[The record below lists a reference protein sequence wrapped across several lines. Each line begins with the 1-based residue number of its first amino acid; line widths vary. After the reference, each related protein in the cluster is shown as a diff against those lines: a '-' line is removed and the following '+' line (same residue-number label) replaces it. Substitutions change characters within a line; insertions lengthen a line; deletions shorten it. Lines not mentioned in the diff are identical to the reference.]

1 MFLVLSGEGNTD
13 IGTSDDNPGPMA
25 KFIDKWITRRFK
37 YDYSLLETNQFKII
51 PETELTNEVNRLRKA
66 KKIKT
71 SSRRGKKRPPET
83 QYFYRNARALAT
95 LSRQISQEEETDVIA
110 ILFRD
115 SDGSA
120 SSGKGLWKN
129 KWDSILKGFEE
140 EGIST
145 GVPMV
150 PKPKSEA
157 WLLCALKNQYQH
169 CTSLEDESGNDS
181 APNSL
186 KKQLEAHLDTPC
198 SQELLNDK
206 IDRGEIDLNRIV
218 DMPSLTE
225 FKDRLDTVL
234 DNLNIPR
241 E

>member
-1 MFLVLSGEGNTD
+1 MFLLLSGEGKTD
-13 IGTSDDNPGPMA
+13 IGTSDDKPGPMA
-25 KFIDKWITRRFK
+25 KFIDSWISRRSQ
-37 YDYSLLETNQFKII
+37 YSLLETFQFKII
-51 PETELTNEVNRLRKA
+51 SETELTNELNRLRKA
-66 KKIKT
+66 KKINT

-83 QYFYRNARALAT
+83 QYFYRNARALAN
-95 LSRQISQEEETDVIA
+95 LSRQISQEKDTDVIA

-120 SSGKGLWKN
+120 SSGRGLWEN
-129 KWDSILKGFEE
+129 KWDSILKGFEKE
-140 EGIST
+140 EMLT

-157 WLLCALKNQYQH
+157 WVLCALKKKYQH
-169 CTSLEDESGNDS
+169 CASLEDEAGNDA

-186 KKQLEAHLDTPC
+186 KKQLEAHLAQPC

-206 IDRGEIDLNRIV
+206 VDQGEIDINQIE

-234 DNLNIPR
+234 DTLNLPR
-241 E
+241 A